1 MTRDLLAGDEKLG
14 PSLLVPSYICV
25 RAGFR
30 AFFRFSEASVVPK
43 EVRTLWIKTQSLQ
56 STWGRGRSLGSPS

>member
-14 PSLLVPSYICV
+14 PSLLVPSYIYV

-43 EVRTLWIKTQSLQ
+43 EVRTLWIKT
-56 STWGRGRSLGSPS
+56 